1 MKGKEVNK
9 EEKNVNT
16 CVLNERERL
25 FQIATQLHLTL
36 DWEQNKVNITNLL
49 KDYDPEINIAIYWT
63 HDGNSLYFSK
73 RAEEVFGSYFSTLKR
88 SDISQN
94 RTLAPLDAIDDT
106 YSMAITLNEQFL
118 GMLGLIMAPNIS
130 LESAQK
136 VINLLLPQL
145 SIAKY
150 ATAMT
155 EEVEKRTSTDK
166 LTGLWNR
173 IYFNER
179 FREECERLKRSKEI
193 SSISILAVDDLA
205 AMAKMMS
212 NEEHNNILSQAGHT
226 IRRITRQTDWVV
238 NWNTHEILF
247 YFPNTQ
253 PEAALEVFTRCMK
266 NLMSTHPLLEP
277 IVGLCSTA
285 ETTTARM
292 LIQLASRRL
301 DLARKEAIK
310 DGRKRVVCY
319 ASKATGLQFWRPT
332 YEE

>member
-9 EEKNVNT
+9 EEKNKNT
-16 CVLNERERL
+16 LEEGQKL
-25 FQIATQLHLTL
+25 FQVATQLHLTL
-36 DWEQNKVNITNLL
+36 DWEQNKANINNLL
-49 KDYDPEINIAIYWT
+49 KEYYPEINIAIYWSNDANT
-63 HDGNSLYFSK
+63 LYLSK
-73 RAEEVFGSYFSTLKR
+73 KAENVFGSYFSTLKR

-94 RTLAPLDAIDDT
+94 KELQPLEAIDDT

-118 GMLGLIMAPNIS
+118 GMLGLIMEPDIS

-136 VINLLLPQL
+136 VINILLPQL
-145 SIAKY
+145 SLAKY
-150 ATAMT
+150 GTAMA
-155 EEVEKRTSTDK
+155 EEVDKRTSTDK

-179 FREECERLKRSKEI
+179 FREECERIKRSKEI
-193 SSISILAVDDLA
+193 SSIAILSLDDLA
-205 AMAKMMS
+205 AMIKMIS
-212 NEEHNNILSQAGHT
+212 NEERNNILSQAGHT

-238 NWNTHEILF
+238 NWNTYEILF

-266 NLMSTHPLLEP
+266 NLIDTHPLLEP
-277 IVGLCSTA
+277 IVGLCSTS

-292 LIQLASRRL
+292 LIQLAQRRL
-301 DLARKEAIK
+301 DLARKETVK

-332 YEE
+332 YE